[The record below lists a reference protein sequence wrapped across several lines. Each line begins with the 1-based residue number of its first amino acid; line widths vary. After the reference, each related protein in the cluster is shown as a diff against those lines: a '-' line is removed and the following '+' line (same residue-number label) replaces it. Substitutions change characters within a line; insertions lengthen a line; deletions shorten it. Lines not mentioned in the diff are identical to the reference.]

1 MDLVHLATN
10 INIPIIS
17 AFLLGL
23 LATIGPCT
31 MATNVAAMAYVSRR
45 LTDRKYTV
53 MTGTLY
59 TLGRMFTYSVL
70 GILIIVIGLNT
81 PGAATFL
88 QLVGEKALG
97 PFLIVVGL
105 VLLFIDRVSFGQENS
120 KISGMGS
127 KIADWGMIGSF
138 PLGAL
143 FALAFCPVSATL
155 FFMVLIPL
163 AMQSSGG
170 VILPAMFAIGTGL
183 PVLVFGTLLSFGIA
197 GVATWLN
204 AVTRAEKIIRIAM
217 AIVFIGVGIYYV
229 VLWIQHSAFTIGL
242 FPAAVCPT

>member
-1 MDLVHLATN
+1 MDLAGLATN

-31 MATNVAAMAYVSRR
+31 IATNIAAVAYISRR
-45 LTDRKYTV
+45 LTDRKYAI

-59 TLGRMFTYSVL
+59 TLGRMFTYSAL
-70 GILIIVIGLNT
+70 GILIIVMGLNT
-81 PGAATFL
+81 PGVSTFL
-88 QLVGEKALG
+88 QIVGEKAMG

-105 VLLFIDRVSFGQENS
+105 ALLFIDRISFGQGS
-120 KISGMGS
+120 GKISEMGG
-127 KIADWGMIGSF
+127 KVADWGMIGGF

-163 AMQSSGG
+163 AFKSTGG

-183 PVLVFGTLLSFGIA
+183 PVLIFGTLLSLGIA

-204 AVTRAEKIIRIAM
+204 AATRVEKIVRIAM
-217 AIVFIGVGIYYV
+217 AIIFIGIGIYYV
-229 VLWIQHSAFTIGL
+229 VLWIQ
-242 FPAAVCPT
+242 

>member
-1 MDLVHLATN
+1 VDLLGFATG
-10 INIPIIS
+10 INIPLIS

-31 MATNVAAMAYVSRR
+31 MATNIAAVAYISRR
-45 LTDRKYTV
+45 LTDRKYAI

-81 PGAATFL
+81 PGVSTFL
-88 QLVGEKALG
+88 QIVGEKAMG
-97 PFLIVVGL
+97 PFLIAIGL
-105 VLLFIDRVSFGQENS
+105 ILLFIDRVSFGRG
-120 KISGMGS
+120 SGKLSAMGG
-127 KIADWGMIGSF
+127 KVADWGMIGGF

-163 AMQSSGG
+163 ALKSTGG
-170 VILPAMFAIGTGL
+170 VILPAMFAVGTGL
-183 PVLVFGTLLSFGIA
+183 PVLVFGTLLSLGIA
-197 GVATWLN
+197 GVATWMN
-204 AVTRAEKIIRIAM
+204 AVTRVEKIVRIAM
-217 AIVFIGVGIYYV
+217 SIVFIAIGVYYII
-229 VLWIQHSAFTIGL
+229 LLINS
-242 FPAAVCPT
+242 

>member
-1 MDLVHLATN
+1 MDLLGFATG
-10 INIPIIS
+10 INIPLIS

-31 MATNVAAMAYVSRR
+31 MATNIAAVAYISRR
-45 LTDRKYTV
+45 LTDRKYAI

-81 PGAATFL
+81 PGVSTFL
-88 QLVGEKALG
+88 QIVGEKAMG
-97 PFLIVVGL
+97 PFLIAIGL
-105 VLLFIDRVSFGQENS
+105 ILLFIDRVSFGRG
-120 KISGMGS
+120 SGKLSAMGG
-127 KIADWGMIGSF
+127 KVADWGMIGGF

-163 AMQSSGG
+163 ALKSTGG
-170 VILPAMFAIGTGL
+170 VILPAMFAVGTGL
-183 PVLVFGTLLSFGIA
+183 PVLVFGTLLSLGIA
-197 GVATWLN
+197 GVATWMN
-204 AVTRAEKIIRIAM
+204 AVTRVEKIVRIAM
-217 AIVFIGVGIYYV
+217 SIVFIAIGVYYII
-229 VLWIQHSAFTIGL
+229 LLINS
-242 FPAAVCPT
+242 

>member
-1 MDLVHLATN
+1 MDLIGLATS

-31 MATNVAAMAYVSRR
+31 MATNIAAVAYISRR
-45 LTDRKYTV
+45 LTDRKYV
-53 MTGTLY
+53 IMTGTLY

-81 PGAATFL
+81 PGISTFL
-88 QLVGEKALG
+88 QIVGEKAIG
-97 PFLIVVGL
+97 PFLIIVGL
-105 VLLFIDRVSFGQENS
+105 ALLFIDRVSFGQGSS
-120 KISGMGS
+120 KISDMGG
-127 KIADWGMIGSF
+127 KIANWGMIGGF

-163 AMQSSGG
+163 ALKSTEGI
-170 VILPAMFAIGTGL
+170 ILPAMFAIGTGL
-183 PVLVFGTLLSFGIA
+183 PVLIFGILLSLGIA

-204 AVTRAEKIIRIAM
+204 ATTRVEKIIRIVM
-217 AIVFIGVGIYYV
+217 AIVFIVIGIYYV
-229 VLWIQHSAFTIGL
+229 VLWIQS
-242 FPAAVCPT
+242 

>member
-1 MDLVHLATN
+1 MATN
-10 INIPIIS
+10 I
-17 AFLLGL
+17 
-23 LATIGPCT
+23 
-31 MATNVAAMAYVSRR
+31 AAMAYISRR

-81 PGAATFL
+81 PGVSTFL
-88 QLVGEKALG
+88 QIFGEKAMG
-97 PFLIVVGL
+97 PFLIAIGL
-105 VLLFIDRVSFGQENS
+105 ILLFIDRVSFGRG
-120 KISGMGS
+120 SGKLSAMGG
-127 KIADWGMIGSF
+127 KVADWGMIGGF

-163 AMQSSGG
+163 ALKSTGG
-170 VILPAMFAIGTGL
+170 VVLPAMFAIGTGL

-197 GVATWLN
+197 GIAAWLN
-204 AVTRAEKIIRIAM
+204 AVARVEKIVRIAM
-217 AIVFIGVGIYYV
+217 AVVFIVIGVYYII
-229 VLWIQHSAFTIGL
+229 LWINS
-242 FPAAVCPT
+242 

>member
-1 MDLVHLATN
+1 MDLAGLATS

-23 LATIGPCT
+23 LTTIGPCT
-31 MATNVAAMAYVSRR
+31 MATNIAAVAYISRR
-45 LTDRKYTV
+45 LTDRKYV
-53 MTGTLY
+53 IMTGTLY

-81 PGAATFL
+81 PGISTFL
-88 QLVGEKALG
+88 QIVGEKAIG

-105 VLLFIDRVSFGQENS
+105 ALLFIDRVSFGQGSN
-120 KISGMGS
+120 KISDMGG
-127 KIADWGMIGSF
+127 KIADWGIIGGF

-163 AMQSSGG
+163 ALKSTEGI
-170 VILPAMFAIGTGL
+170 ILPAMFAIGTGL
-183 PVLVFGTLLSFGIA
+183 PVLIFGILLSLGIA

-204 AVTRAEKIIRIAM
+204 ATARVEKIIRIVM
-217 AIVFIGVGIYYV
+217 AIVFIVIGIYYV
-229 VLWIQHSAFTIGL
+229 VLWIQS
-242 FPAAVCPT
+242 

>member
-1 MDLVHLATN
+1 VDLLGFATS
-10 INIPIIS
+10 INIPIVS

-31 MATNVAAMAYVSRR
+31 MATNIAAVAYISRR
-45 LTDRKYTV
+45 LADRKYAI

-70 GILIIVIGLNT
+70 GILIIIIGLNT
-81 PGAATFL
+81 PGVSTVL
-88 QLVGEKALG
+88 QIISEKAMG

-105 VLLFIDRVSFGQENS
+105 ALLFIDRVSFGQG
-120 KISGMGS
+120 SGRLSAMGG
-127 KIADWGMIGSF
+127 KVADWGMIGGF

-163 AMQSSGG
+163 ALKSTGG
-170 VILPAMFAIGTGL
+170 IVLPAMFAIGTGL

-204 AVTRAEKIIRIAM
+204 AVTRVEKIVRITM
-217 AIVFIGVGIYYV
+217 AVVFIAIGVYYIM
-229 VLWIQHSAFTIGL
+229 LWIQS
-242 FPAAVCPT
+242 

>member
-1 MDLVHLATN
+1 
-10 INIPIIS
+10 
-17 AFLLGL
+17 
-23 LATIGPCT
+23 
-31 MATNVAAMAYVSRR
+31 MATNVAAMAYISRKVA
-45 LTDRKYTV
+45 DRKYAI

-81 PGAATFL
+81 PGVSTFL
-88 QLVGEKALG
+88 QIFGEKAMG
-97 PFLIVVGL
+97 PFLIVIGL
-105 VLLFIDRVSFGQENS
+105 ALLFIDRVSFGQGGGKLS
-120 KISGMGS
+120 TMGGRV
-127 KIADWGMIGSF
+127 ADWGMIGGF

-163 AMQSSGG
+163 ALKSTGG
-170 VILPAMFAIGTGL
+170 VVLPAMFAVGTGL

-204 AVTRAEKIIRIAM
+204 AITRVEKIVRIAM
-217 AIVFIGVGIYYV
+217 AIVFIGIGIYYV
-229 VLWIQHSAFTIGL
+229 VLWIQS
-242 FPAAVCPT
+242 

>member
-1 MDLVHLATN
+1 MDLLGFATG
-10 INIPIIS
+10 INIPLIS

-31 MATNVAAMAYVSRR
+31 MATNIAAVAYISRR
-45 LTDRKYTV
+45 LTDRKYAI

-70 GILIIVIGLNT
+70 GILLIVIGLNT
-81 PGAATFL
+81 PGVSTFL
-88 QLVGEKALG
+88 QIFGEKAMG
-97 PFLIVVGL
+97 PFLIAIGL
-105 VLLFIDRVSFGQENS
+105 ILLFIDRVSFGRG
-120 KISGMGS
+120 SGKLSAMGG
-127 KIADWGMIGSF
+127 KVADWGMIGGF

-163 AMQSSGG
+163 ALKSTGG
-170 VILPAMFAIGTGL
+170 VILPAMFAVGTGL
-183 PVLVFGTLLSFGIA
+183 PVLVFGTLLSLGIA

-204 AVTRAEKIIRIAM
+204 AVTRVEKIVRVAM
-217 AIVFIGVGIYYV
+217 SIVFIAIGVYYIIS
-229 VLWIQHSAFTIGL
+229 WINS
-242 FPAAVCPT
+242 

>member
-1 MDLVHLATN
+1 MDLAGLATS
-10 INIPIIS
+10 INVPIIS

-31 MATNVAAMAYVSRR
+31 MATNVAAMAYISRKVA
-45 LTDRKYTV
+45 DRKYAI

-81 PGAATFL
+81 PGISTLL
-88 QLVGEKALG
+88 QVVGEKALG

-105 VLLFIDRVSFGQENS
+105 ALLFIDRVSFGQGSS
-120 KISGMGS
+120 KLSAMGG
-127 KIADWGMIGSF
+127 KAADWGMIGGF

-163 AMQSSGG
+163 ALKSTGG
-170 VILPAMFAIGTGL
+170 VVLPAMFAIGTGL
-183 PVLVFGTLLSFGIA
+183 PILVFGTLLSFGIA

-204 AVTRAEKIIRIAM
+204 AVTRAEKIVRIAM
-217 AIVFIGVGIYYV
+217 AIVFIAVGIYYV
-229 VLWIQHSAFTIGL
+229 VLWIQS
-242 FPAAVCPT
+242 

>member
-1 MDLVHLATN
+1 VDLLGFATDL
-10 INIPIIS
+10 NIPVVS

-23 LATIGPCT
+23 LAAIGPCT
-31 MATNVAAMAYVSRR
+31 MATNIAAVAYISRR
-45 LTDRKYTV
+45 LTDRKYAI

-81 PGAATFL
+81 PGVSTFL
-88 QLVGEKALG
+88 QIVGEKAMG

-105 VLLFIDRVSFGQENS
+105 ALLFIDKVSFGQGS
-120 KISGMGS
+120 GKISEMGGRV
-127 KIADWGMIGSF
+127 ADWGMIGGF

-143 FALAFCPVSATL
+143 FALAFCPISATL

-163 AMQSSGG
+163 ALKSTGG
-170 VILPAMFAIGTGL
+170 VVLPAMFAIGTGL
-183 PVLVFGTLLSFGIA
+183 PVLIFGTLLSLGIS

-204 AVTRAEKIIRIAM
+204 AATRVEKIVRIAM
-217 AIVFIGVGIYYV
+217 AIVFIGIGIYYV
-229 VLWIQHSAFTIGL
+229 VLWAQS
-242 FPAAVCPT
+242 